1 MGIRYANNANHKGE
15 GLVVPKSW
23 FAVHT
28 IAGHENKVREVL
40 TRRAQVEGF
49 WGLDIYEI
57 LIPTEKELTTRN
69 GKRYEMDRKV
79 FPGYILVQMQM
90 TDDTYK
96 LVKSTS
102 GVTGFV
108 QSGNKPVPLEEYEV
122 RRIMQ
127 NLEASK
133 EAPKVSWQKG
143 DAIRVVEGP
152 FSDFSGKIEEVNA
165 DKETL
170 KVLINIF
177 GRDTPVELAFTQV
190 EKL

>member
-1 MGIRYANNANHKGE
+1 MPR
-15 GLVVPKSW
+15 SW
-23 FAVHT
+23 YAVHT
-28 IAGHENKVREVL
+28 IAGHENKVKDVL
-40 TRRAQVEGF
+40 TRRAQVEGL
-49 WGLDIYEI
+49 WNLDIYEI
-57 LIPTEKELTTRN
+57 LIPTEREMTTRN

-79 FPGYILVQMQM
+79 FPGYILVQMSLS
-90 TDDTYK
+90 DEAYK

-122 RRIMQ
+122 RRIMS
-127 NLEASK
+127 NLETSK
-133 EAPKVSWQKG
+133 EAPKVSWNKG

-152 FSDFSGKIEEVNA
+152 FSDFSGKIEEVNSE
-165 DKETL
+165 KEKL

-177 GRDTPVELAFTQV
+177 GRDTPVELDFSQV

>member
-1 MGIRYANNANHKGE
+1 MPR
-15 GLVVPKSW
+15 SW
-23 FAVHT
+23 YAVHT
-28 IAGHENKVREVL
+28 IAGHENKVKDVL
-40 TRRAQVEGF
+40 TRRAQVEGL
-49 WGLDIYEI
+49 WNLDLFEI
-57 LIPTEKELTTRN
+57 LIPTEREMTTRN

-79 FPGYILVQMQM
+79 FPGYILIQMSLS
-90 TDDTYK
+90 DEAYK

-122 RRIMQ
+122 RRIMS
-127 NLEASK
+127 NLETSK
-133 EAPKVSWQKG
+133 ETPKVSWNKS

-165 DKETL
+165 EKEKL

-177 GRDTPVELAFTQV
+177 GRDTPVELDFSQV

>member
-1 MGIRYANNANHKGE
+1 M
-15 GLVVPKSW
+15 PKSW
-23 FAVHT
+23 YAVHT
-28 IAGHENKVREVL
+28 IAGHENKVRDVL

-49 WGLDIYEI
+49 WNLDIYDI
-57 LIPTEKELTTRN
+57 LIPTEKELTSRN
-69 GKRYEMDRKV
+69 GKRYELDKKV
-79 FPGYILVQMQM
+79 FPGYILVQMSM
-90 TDDTYK
+90 TDDAYK

-108 QSGNKPVPLEEYEV
+108 QSGNKPVPLEDYEV
-122 RRIMQ
+122 ARILK

-133 EAPKVSWQKG
+133 EQPKISWNKG

-152 FSDFSGKIEEVNA
+152 FSDFTGKIEEVNA
-165 DKETL
+165 DREKI

-177 GRDTPVELAFTQV
+177 GRDTPVELEFNQV

>member
-1 MGIRYANNANHKGE
+1 M
-15 GLVVPKSW
+15 PKSW

-28 IAGHENKVREVL
+28 IAGHENKVKEVL
-40 TRRAQVEGF
+40 TRRAQVEGY

-57 LIPTEKELTTRN
+57 LIPTEKELQTRN

>member
-1 MGIRYANNANHKGE
+1 M
-15 GLVVPKSW
+15 PKAW
-23 FAVHT
+23 YAVHT
-28 IAGHENKVREVL
+28 IAGHENKVKDVL
-40 TRRAQVEGF
+40 TRRAQMAGVWDF
-49 WGLDIYEI
+49 DMFEI
-57 LIPTEKELTTRN
+57 LIPTEREMQTRN

-79 FPGYILVQMQM
+79 FPGYILIQMQM
-90 TDDTYK
+90 TDETFK

-102 GVTGFV
+102 GITGFV

-122 RRIMQ
+122 RRIMT

-133 EAPKVSWQKG
+133 ETPKVSWNKG

-152 FSDFSGKIEEVNA
+152 FSDFTGKIEEVNA
-165 DKETL
+165 DREKL

-177 GRDTPVELAFTQV
+177 GRDTPVELDFSQV

>member
-1 MGIRYANNANHKGE
+1 M
-15 GLVVPKSW
+15 PKSW

-28 IAGHENKVREVL
+28 IAGHENKVRDVL
-40 TRRAQVEGF
+40 TRRAQVEGL
-49 WGLDIYEI
+49 WDLDIFEV
-57 LIPTEKELTTRN
+57 LIPTEKELQTRN

-79 FPGYILVQMQM
+79 FPGYILIQMAM
-90 TDDTYK
+90 TDETFK

-122 RRIMQ
+122 RRIMT

-133 EAPKVSWQKG
+133 ETPKVSWSKT

-152 FSDFSGKIEEVNA
+152 FSDFTGKIEEVNVE
-165 DKETL
+165 KEKL

-177 GRDTPVELAFTQV
+177 GRDTPVELDFSQV